1 MYEITTDTNVRGNS
15 LIAGVNAGSY
25 DLIGYPRGALF
36 IVTSLSRSSFNL
48 IAGTKQYS
56 RIGRSMGDN
65 SVRFRFAY
73 KNEAK
78 LCV

>member
-1 MYEITTDTNVRGNS
+1 MYKIITGTKVRVNS
-15 LIAGVNAGSY
+15 LIVQVNAGSY

-36 IVTSLSRSSFNL
+36 IVKNLSRSSFNL

-56 RIGRSMGDN
+56 GIGRSMSDN

-78 LCV
+78 LCI